1 MALMS
6 ALARQSVLGGQGGND
21 QLLVVLALVGI
32 AGFVVWM
39 LFFSGNGTIQD
50 FIKDLTTQPDRKPK
64 DQFPVP
70 QFDKSKIEVPRP
82 PKPVRKPLKYQRTA
96 DEIDFKLDN
105 WAKDLKNSL
114 REVRAESQ
122 WLVEKYKDVPLKRP
136 KPEAVTATK
145 KSEPKKSA
153 TKKTA
158 KPAAKAATAKSK
170 AQPKA
175 KKVTKPVKK
184 TATSPKSKASKG
196 KR

>member
-1 MALMS
+1 MALIN

-50 FIKDLTTQPDRKPK
+50 FIKDLTSKPDRKPK
-64 DQFPVP
+64 DPFPVP
-70 QFDKSKIEVPRP
+70 QFDKSKIEVPLP

-96 DEIDFKLDN
+96 DEIDLKLDN
-105 WAKDLKNSL
+105 WARDLKNSL

-136 KPEAVTATK
+136 KPEKALPTK
-145 KSEPKKSA
+145 NTEPKKPA
-153 TKKTA
+153 AQKTT
-158 KPAAKAATAKSK
+158 KPAAKAATSK
-170 AQPKA
+170 PKA
-175 KKVTKPVKK
+175 KPAVKKTAKPVKK
-184 TATSPKSKASKG
+184 TTTSAKSKASKG